1 MVSEKRVVRR
11 ARAED
16 GAEVWPLVR
25 GFALS
30 YEPERRVFE
39 RSFTDLLSRPDTL
52 VAVADQGGSII
63 GYLLASWH
71 GTFFANGPVAWVE
84 ELMVAQ
90 PARGSGVGRALVAEA
105 ERWARSVPCA
115 YIAVASRR
123 AGTFYEA
130 LAYEPSA
137 TYFRKTFVPPKAT

>member
-1 MVSEKRVVRR
+1 MVSEQRAIRP

-16 GAEVWPLVR
+16 GAEVWPLVKD
-25 GFALS
+25 FAVS
-30 YEPERRVFE
+30 YEPEKRVFE

-52 VAVADQGGSII
+52 VAVAEEGGSII

-71 GTFFANGPVAWVE
+71 GTFFADGPVAWVE

-115 YIAVASRR
+115 YLALASRR
-123 AGTFYEA
+123 AGAFYEA
-130 LAYEPSA
+130 LTYEPSA
-137 TYFRKTFVPPKAT
+137 TYFRKTFAPPTAR

>member
-1 MVSEKRVVRR
+1 MVPEQRAVRR

-16 GAEVWPLVR
+16 GPEVWPLVKD
-25 GFALS
+25 FAVS
-30 YEPERRVFE
+30 YEPEKRVFE
-39 RSFTDLLSRPDTL
+39 RSFTNLLSRPDTL
-52 VAVADQGGSII
+52 VAVADEGGSII

-115 YIAVASRR
+115 YLALASRR
-123 AGTFYEA
+123 AGAFYEA
-130 LAYEPSA
+130 LTYEPSA
-137 TYFRKTFVPPKAT
+137 TYFRKTLAPPKAR